1 LAGCRDDA
9 VSVGER
15 YELGGRLPYERADI
29 TTNTYWDW
37 YLTQVGLNYGLMD
50 EVFQFVA
57 TFDEHPPR

>member
-1 LAGCRDDA
+1 M
-9 VSVGER
+9 
-15 YELGGRLPYERADI
+15 PYERADI